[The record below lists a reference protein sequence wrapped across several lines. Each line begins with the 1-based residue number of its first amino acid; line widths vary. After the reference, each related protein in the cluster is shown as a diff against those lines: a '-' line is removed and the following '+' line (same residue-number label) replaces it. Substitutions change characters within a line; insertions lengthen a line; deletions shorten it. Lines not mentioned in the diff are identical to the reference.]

1 MVMGV
6 IIDESVILC
15 SSLKRSGGPRLS
27 PYKLLVCT
35 LPSHLPPCT
44 TIPSTYCGCIKR
56 AMYFAV
62 MGCAAMRVVA
72 CGGALAGGYKVL

>member
-35 LPSHLPPCT
+35 LPSHLPPRT
-44 TIPSTYCGCIKR
+44 TIP
-56 AMYFAV
+56 MYFSV
-62 MGCAAMRVVA
+62 MGCGATRVVA